1 MMFSSMQTVPEQV
14 PSRCGSAVGGGR
26 SWRSLPESES
36 GKQTWLFDT
45 TM

>member
-1 MMFSSMQTVPEQV
+1 MQTVPEHI
-14 PSRCGSAVGGGR
+14 PGRCGPAVGGGR

-36 GKQTWLFDT
+36 GQQTWLHDT